1 MKVYTGRGDGGQT
14 DLADQS
20 RVSKAHPRIE
30 AYGTVDELNARV
42 GDARPAGYEDVDDQL
57 AVIQND
63 LFTIQSQLATPEP
76 GDGDPQLSPGRV
88 DVLET
93 WIDEYEDEVG
103 GLESFILPA
112 GAPAATSLHVARTT
126 CRRAER
132 RVVALADVSEQ
143 AVADPVLSYL
153 NRLSDYCFT
162 AARVVNHREDVTVE
176 SPTY

>member
-20 RVSKAHPRIE
+20 RVAKTHPRIE
-30 AYGTVDELNARV
+30 AYGTVDELNASV
-42 GDARPAGYEDVDDQL
+42 GDVRPSGYEDVDDQL
-57 AVIQND
+57 GVVQND

-76 GDGDPQLSPGRV
+76 GDGDPQLSAGRV

-112 GAPAATSLHVARTT
+112 GTRAATSLHVARTT

-132 RVVALADVSEQ
+132 RVVALAADAEHPVDD
-143 AVADPVLSYL
+143 AVLAYL

-162 AARVVNHREDVTVE
+162 AARVVNHREDVTEE